1 MAAVPSWSSV
11 ALVPQEKRLFQAS
24 RGVLAGFL
32 YKRNKTTV
40 FKKAWD
46 RGSSVTDS
54 RNRKV
59 GVICCTSMQDATSQ
73 FRESP
78 EFTVLRIHYN
88 RKDRRYENWGLHAWG
103 DVSVH
108 TFWEKPLYATGSDG
122 FGLYWDV
129 QVKPKGV
136 LNFVIHKGEIKDC
149 SGLISIGH
157 ADVWVVSECSTIF
170 TEKPDLDSMPKG
182 NLSFSRAYW
191 VSQKLLA
198 WNMEIEHA
206 QFSMFASKNA
216 NLNLSAGG
224 VKGEDLVIQLE
235 EEQGGLPTKAIE
247 KFPHIAHYKAL
258 KLPDGL
264 DTKNLVKSQL
274 AIACIDA
281 DGIPVDAT
289 GIQLPGVLDDLFSY
303 DGPLG
308 PIFTQNSVMLHLWA
322 PTAQCV
328 RVLVYSSPSGGL
340 LLESVQMKE
349 DNGVWSVC
357 GPQSWEGKYYLY
369 EVTVFHA
376 STQHVETCLVNDPY
390 SRGLSANGERSL
402 FVDLDNGALKP
413 EGWDSLADEKPQ
425 FEAFTDITIYEL
437 HIRDFSV
444 GDKSVDP
451 NLRGTYLAFTLPDSA
466 GVCHLKKLAESGL
479 THLHLL
485 PSFHFA
491 AVDDNKEN
499 WKFIDE
505 ERLASLAP
513 DSEEQQAQIV
523 TIQDEDS
530 YNWGYN
536 PVLWGVPKGSYSTN
550 PNGSSRT
557 LEFREMVQALNS
569 IGLRVIMDVVYN
581 HLHASG
587 PNDKDSVLDKVVP
600 GYYLRRN
607 TDGFVENSA
616 CVNNTASEHYMVNR
630 LIIDDLLLWATEYK
644 VDGFRFDLMGHLM
657 KNTMISARN
666 ALDRLSREQNGVDG
680 AKVYMYGEGW
690 DFGEVAHNGRG
701 INASQLNLMG
711 TGIGSF
717 NDHIRDSV
725 LGGSPFGHPL
735 QQGFVTGL
743 SLQPNEHNH
752 GNKDDV
758 TKYLAS
764 TTDWIHVGLSGNLRE
779 FVFTNHEGL
788 EVKGSEVQTHDGVPV
803 GYAGSPKETINYV
816 SAHDNETLFDII
828 MLKAAKEVPLEERCR
843 INHLAT
849 SIVALS
855 QGIPFFHAGDD
866 MLRSK
871 SLDRDSYNS
880 GDWFNRLDFTYESN
894 NWGVGLPPKE
904 KNGNNWPLMKRL
916 LGNPSLKPG
925 KHHIL
930 SALENFQNLLRI
942 RRSSPLFRLG
952 TANSIQ
958 ARVCFHNTGPSW
970 IPGAIVMSI
979 KDGDKGMPG
988 LAQLDPLYRRVV
1000 VIFNARPSE
1009 FVSPISALKSLPL
1022 TLHSIQEASSD
1033 AQVKTSFY
1041 DASTGTFKIPPR
1053 TTSVFVEA
1061 R

>member
-1 MAAVPSWSSV
+1 MAAVPYSNSL
-11 ALVPQEKRLFQAS
+11 ALVAQEKGPFQSS
-24 RGVLAGFL
+24 RGVLSGFF
-32 YKRNKTTV
+32 YKRNRAV
-40 FKKAWD
+40 AFKKAWD

-54 RNRKV
+54 RSRKS
-59 GVICCTSMQDATSQ
+59 GVICCTSTQDAAS
-73 FRESP
+73 RLGEP
-78 EFTVLRIHYN
+78 AEFTIMRIHYN
-88 RKDRRYENWGLHAWG
+88 RKDRTYENWGLHAWG
-103 DVSVH
+103 DVNVQ
-108 TFWEKPLYATGSDG
+108 TFWEKPLYATGSNG
-122 FGLYWDV
+122 FGVYWDV

-149 SGLISIGH
+149 SRSILIGH
-157 ADVWVVSECSTIF
+157 ADVWVISESSTVF

-182 NLSFSRAYW
+182 NLSFSRACW

-206 QFSMFASKNA
+206 QFYMFASKNA
-216 NLNLSAGG
+216 NLTLSAGG
-224 VKGEDLVIQLE
+224 VKGEDFVIRLE
-235 EEQGGLPTKAIE
+235 EEQGRLPTKVIE

-258 KLPDGL
+258 KLPVDV
-264 DTKNLVKSQL
+264 DAKDLVKSQL
-274 AIACIDA
+274 VIACIDA
-281 DGIPVDAT
+281 DGVPVDAT
-289 GIQLPGVLDDLFSY
+289 GIQLPGVLDDIFSY

-328 RVLVYSSPSGGL
+328 RVLVYSSPSGGSP
-340 LLESVQMKE
+340 LESVQMKE

-357 GPQSWEGKYYLY
+357 GPKNWEGKYYLY

-402 FVDLDNGALKP
+402 FVDLNNGALKP
-413 EGWDSLADEKPQ
+413 EGWDSLAAEKPSL
-425 FEAFTDITIYEL
+425 EAFTDITIYEL

-491 AVDDNKEN
+491 AVDDKKEN

-505 ERLASLAP
+505 EKFASLAP

-523 TIQDEDS
+523 AIQDEDG

-550 PNGSSRT
+550 PNGSCRT
-557 LEFREMVQALNS
+557 LEFRKMVQALNS

-607 TDGFVENSA
+607 IDGLVENST

-657 KNTMISARN
+657 KNTMVSARN
-666 ALDRLSREQNGVDG
+666 ALDRLSKEKTGLDG
-680 AKVYMYGEGW
+680 TKIYLYGEGW
-690 DFGEVAHNGRG
+690 DFGEVAQNGRG

-725 LGGSPFGHPL
+725 LGGSPFGPPL

-752 GNKDDV
+752 GEKDDV
-758 TKYLAS
+758 KMYLAS
-764 TTDWIHVGLSGNLRE
+764 ITDWIHVGLAGNLRE
-779 FVFTNHEGL
+779 FVFTSYEGL
-788 EVKGSEVQTHDGVPV
+788 EVKGSEIQTHDGVPV

-828 MLKAAKEVPLEERCR
+828 MLKSAKEVPLDERCR

-866 MLRSK
+866 ILRSK

-880 GDWFNRLDFTYESN
+880 GDWFNRLDLTYESN

-916 LGNPSLKPG
+916 LGNPSLRPR

-942 RRSSPLFRLG
+942 RCSSPLFRLR
-952 TANSIQ
+952 TANAIQ
-958 ARVCFHNTGPSW
+958 ARVRFHNTGPSW
-970 IPGAIVMSI
+970 VPGAIVMSI
-979 KDGDKGMPG
+979 KDGDEGLPG
-988 LAQLDPLYRRVV
+988 LAQIDPLYRRVV

-1009 FVSPISALKSLPL
+1009 FVAPISAVKSLPL
-1022 TLHSIQEASSD
+1022 TLHPIQEASSD
-1033 AQVKTSFY
+1033 AHVKASFY
-1041 DASTGTFKIPPR
+1041 DANTGTFKIPPR